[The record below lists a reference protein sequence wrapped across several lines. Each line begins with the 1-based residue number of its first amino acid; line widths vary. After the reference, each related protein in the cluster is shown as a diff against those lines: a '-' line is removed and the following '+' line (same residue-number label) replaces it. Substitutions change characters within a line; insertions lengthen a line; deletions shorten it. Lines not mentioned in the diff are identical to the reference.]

1 MYSAGCS
8 AIFDPQHTS
17 HALTTAVVSIVFDLA
32 SGAFMV
38 YSICSIY
45 RDQIRT
51 VIVKSLWRD
60 GLLYFMSVILRTLMT
75 LLLYQW

>member
-1 MYSAGCS
+1 
-8 AIFDPQHTS
+8 
-17 HALTTAVVSIVFDLA
+17 
-32 SGAFMV
+32 MV

-60 GLLYFMSVILRTLMT
+60 GLLYFMSVIVRALIT
-75 LLLYQW
+75 LLLY